1 MIKILDFYAEWCM
14 PCKQLAPVLT
24 QIENEFDNVIV
35 EKINVDENDEVT
47 EYYGIRNIPTLII
60 FKGDQQVDKVVGSLS
75 KDKLVELLKTHM

>member
-1 MIKILDFYAEWCM
+1 M

-24 QIENEFDNVIV
+24 QIEQELDNVIV

>member
-14 PCKQLAPVLT
+14 PCKQLAPVLS
-24 QIENEFDNVIV
+24 QIEKEFDNVIV

-60 FKGDQQVDKVVGSLS
+60 FKEDQQVDKVVGSLS